1 MTNVLTVNKLNVAV
15 GNLNAYHVSVG
26 NNSQTLLNSSQPVAL
41 KNNPIFSGGAAGSVS
56 VEGLNNVVVV
66 ERIENSTLSYS
77 ESINKYQIKQL
88 TLDGGSF

>member
-1 MTNVLTVNKLNVAV
+1 MTQTLIVDKINVAV

-26 NNSQTLLNSSQPVAL
+26 NNSQTLLNSSLPVSL
-41 KNNPIFSGGAAGSVS
+41 KNTPTFSGSIGTSLS

-66 ERIENSTLSYS
+66 DRIQNSTLSYS
-77 ESINKYQIKQL
+77 ETINKYEIKQL